1 MNQDKMRESLQDYN
15 AMFGTHYDIENINA
29 YNSNLN
35 DRLARKE
42 KRYMERSQQLDLV
55 IVVNRLLTGFDAP
68 CLSTLYM
75 DRSPMSP
82 QDIIQAFSRTNR
94 LFDANKTYG
103 QVVTFQ
109 SPKDFKKEID
119 RALRLYSR
127 GGEGVA
133 VSEDWE
139 SVLDVFS
146 IDVKTIHALGR
157 TPEEIRQLSR
167 EQKKSF
173 IYAFRSLDKS
183 FAHLKAFSRYREEL
197 LADYDFSQ
205 EEYENYAAMYK
216 NVMEELKKPKDE
228 AENDDPVMDDYDLI
242 AYSKMRVDFE
252 YIVELL
258 QGLVNYLDQSSNDFQ
273 DAIFA
278 KNILAL
284 REISKEFAE
293 DNQKLGELLEQVIDN
308 IEQDKD
314 RYKGQDIAV
323 VVNQMRYDAIDTEI
337 KTFAKLWNLNE
348 DDVRYE
354 VYNYRDGEMA
364 NENTFKDRAYASYK
378 AGVEEPMPKFK
389 FRKIIVEKFKHDLM
403 ENVLPLR
410 D

>member
-1 MNQDKMRESLQDYN
+1 M
-15 AMFGTHYDIENINA
+15 
-29 YNSNLN
+29 
-35 DRLARKE
+35 
-42 KRYMERSQQLDLV
+42 
-55 IVVNRLLTGFDAP
+55 
-68 CLSTLYM
+68 
-75 DRSPMSP
+75 
-82 QDIIQAFSRTNR
+82 
-94 LFDANKTYG
+94 
-103 QVVTFQ
+103 
-109 SPKDFKKEID
+109 
-119 RALRLYSR
+119 
-127 GGEGVA
+127 
-133 VSEDWE
+133 
-139 SVLDVFS
+139 
-146 IDVKTIHALGR
+146 
-157 TPEEIRQLSR
+157 
-167 EQKKSF
+167 
-173 IYAFRSLDKS
+173 
-183 FAHLKAFSRYREEL
+183 KAFSRYREEL

-205 EEYENYAAMYK
+205 EEYENYAAMYQK
-216 NVMEELKKPKDE
+216 CYGRAEETE
-228 AENDDPVMDDYDLI
+228 GWGGNDNPVMDDYDLI
-242 AYSKMRVDFE
+242 AYSKMRVEFRV
-252 YIVELL
+252 YCRIVAGIGELSGSVE
-258 QGLVNYLDQSSNDFQ
+258 QWVFQ

-378 AGVEEPMPKFK
+378 EGVEEPMPKFK

-410 D
+410 DWWNVGMRIYRTLSANDEWEIDKLE

>member
-1 MNQDKMRESLQDYN
+1 
-15 AMFGTHYDIENINA
+15 
-29 YNSNLN
+29 
-35 DRLARKE
+35 
-42 KRYMERSQQLDLV
+42 
-55 IVVNRLLTGFDAP
+55 
-68 CLSTLYM
+68 
-75 DRSPMSP
+75 
-82 QDIIQAFSRTNR
+82 
-94 LFDANKTYG
+94 
-103 QVVTFQ
+103 
-109 SPKDFKKEID
+109 
-119 RALRLYSR
+119 
-127 GGEGVA
+127 
-133 VSEDWE
+133 
-139 SVLDVFS
+139 
-146 IDVKTIHALGR
+146 
-157 TPEEIRQLSR
+157 
-167 EQKKSF
+167 
-173 IYAFRSLDKS
+173 
-183 FAHLKAFSRYREEL
+183 
-197 LADYDFSQ
+197 
-205 EEYENYAAMYK
+205 
-216 NVMEELKKPKDE
+216 
-228 AENDDPVMDDYDLI
+228 MDDYDLI

-364 NENTFKDRAYASYK
+364 KKTPSRIARMHRIRGCRGTYAEIQVPQDYSREVQ
-378 AGVEEPMPKFK
+378 A
-389 FRKIIVEKFKHDLM
+389 
-403 ENVLPLR
+403 
-410 D
+410 